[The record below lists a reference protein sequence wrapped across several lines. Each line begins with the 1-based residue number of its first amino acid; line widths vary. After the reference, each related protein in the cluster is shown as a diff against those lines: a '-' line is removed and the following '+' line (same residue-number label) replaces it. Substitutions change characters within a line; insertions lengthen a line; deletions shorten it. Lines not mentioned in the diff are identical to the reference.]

1 MRPPARPDRRLAERV
16 RDPGFTPSVRDV
28 EGLLDLLSDEDL
40 AKGVERALGRVGIA
54 ALETLRARLK
64 ESRPPLRGRIVNAIG
79 RLGTDPAVSQAL
91 VEVLND
97 AALDAKSRRNAVI
110 ALGKRRE
117 PGAAQALMEAWR
129 RDPQPEMRRSIAAA
143 LGKVG
148 DPEALAL
155 LRESEGTPDGE
166 LARIAERASIMI
178 ERTASRGSGGE
189 LDPSR
194 TAARPV
200 DVVLATRKGLEG
212 VLAEELIS
220 LCAARGVERVQ
231 ADGPGRV
238 RAVLVGPLEV
248 LFAARTWIALH
259 FPVSGEGAGEGDM
272 APAAIARAVSS
283 AAARTLFDAWS
294 VGPPRYRIAWV
305 DAGHRRAATW
315 DAVRAIAARSQS
327 QGLVNDPTASTW
339 EVLVTTRA
347 GSVEVAL
354 SPKALDDPRFA
365 WRRRDV
371 PAASHPAVAAALA
384 RIGGVKP
391 DDVVWDPF
399 VGSGAELVERALL
412 GPRRALLGT
421 DTDPRALE
429 AARRN
434 LQAAGFEVVLTK
446 ADALTHSPRGVTL
459 VVTNPPMGRRSL
471 RTVGTSDMLDR
482 FVAHAASVLVPGGRL
497 VWIAPWPERSRAA
510 GEKAGMVLEL
520 KRAIDMGGFDA
531 EIQRWGKPGGS
542 RGAR

>member
-1 MRPPARPDRRLAERV
+1 MGPPARPDRRLAERV
-16 RDPGFTPSVRDV
+16 RDPGFTPSIRDV
-28 EGLLDLLSDEDL
+28 EGLVALLSDEDL
-40 AKGVERALGRVGIA
+40 AKAVERALGRVGA
-54 ALETLRARLK
+54 TALEKLRSRLSEAK
-64 ESRPPLRGRIVNAIG
+64 PPLRGRIVNAIG

-166 LARIAERASIMI
+166 LARIAGRASIMI

-194 TAARPV
+194 TAAHPV
-200 DVVLATRKGLEG
+200 DVVLGTRRGLEG
-212 VLAEELIS
+212 VLAEELTA
-220 LCAARGVERVQ
+220 LCGPRGVERVQ

-238 RAVLVGPLEV
+238 RAVLLGPLEV

-259 FPVSGEGAGEGDM
+259 FPVSGQGAGEGDM
-272 APAAIARAVSS
+272 APEAIARALAG

-315 DAVRAIAARSQS
+315 DAVRAIAARAP
-327 QGLVNDPTASTW
+327 GLVNDPTASTW

-354 SPKALDDPRFA
+354 SPKAMDDPRFA

-429 AARRN
+429 ASRRN
-434 LQAAGFEVVLTK
+434 LQAAGFEAVLSK

-471 RTVGTSDMLDR
+471 RTAGTADMLDR

-497 VWIAPWPERSRAA
+497 VWIAPWPDRSRAA
-510 GEKAGMVLEL
+510 GEKAGMVLEQR
-520 KRAIDMGGFDA
+520 RAIDMGGFDA
-531 EIQRWGKPGGS
+531 EIQRWSKPAAKKAG
-542 RGAR
+542 